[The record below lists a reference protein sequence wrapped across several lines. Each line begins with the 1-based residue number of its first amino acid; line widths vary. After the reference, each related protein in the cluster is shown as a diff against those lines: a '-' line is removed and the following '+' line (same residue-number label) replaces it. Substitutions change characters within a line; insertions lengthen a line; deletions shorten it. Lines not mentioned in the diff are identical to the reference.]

1 MKRPPLLP
9 LVLALFLAGTAGAQP
24 AAPAPAEEY
33 KPSVGQAG
41 KDVIWVPTPDGLVTR
56 MLQAAK
62 TTKDDLVYDL
72 GAGDGKI
79 AIAAAKEFGA
89 TAVGIEYNPQMADHA
104 RINVKKAGVEDKVK
118 IITGDIFVEDFSNA
132 TVVTMYLLPEL
143 NLKLRP
149 RILAMKPG
157 TRVASH
163 QFHMGEWEPDET
175 MKIDY
180 RDAFLWIVP
189 ARVEGTWTLKETRGG
204 LDATINL
211 SQQFQRIGG
220 TATVGGKTQ
229 QLLGAY
235 VRGTNVGFT
244 FAGPDGRL
252 YSVQGTVD
260 GDAMSGD
267 LHWIGT
273 TSPFT
278 ARRAAS

>member
-1 MKRPPLLP
+1 MARLP
-9 LVLALFLAGTAGAQP
+9 LVSLFLVALLNGTAGAQP
-24 AAPAPAEEY
+24 VAPPPTEEY

-41 KDVIWVPTPDGLVTR
+41 KDVIWVPTPDALVTK
-56 MLQAAK
+56 MLQATK
-62 TTKDDLVYDL
+62 TTKDDIVYDL

-79 AIAAAKEFGA
+79 PIAAAKEFGA
-89 TAVGIEYNPQMADHA
+89 TAVGIEYNPQMAEHA
-104 RINVKKAGVEDKVK
+104 RTNVKKAGVEDKVQ
-118 IITGDIFVEDFSNA
+118 IITGDIFVEDFSKA

-163 QFHMGEWEPDET
+163 QFHMGEWDPDET
-175 MKIDY
+175 LKIDY
-180 RDAFLWIVP
+180 RDAFVWIVP
-189 ARVEGTWTLKETRGG
+189 ARVDGTWTLKETRGSVE
-204 LDATINL
+204 ATVSL

-220 TATVGGKTQ
+220 IATVGGKTQ

-235 VRGTNVGFT
+235 VRGANVGFT

-260 GDAMSGD
+260 GDTMSGE

>member
-1 MKRPPLLP
+1 MARIP
-9 LVLALFLAGTAGAQP
+9 LVSLFLVAFLNGAAGAQP
-24 AAPAPAEEY
+24 AAPPPAEEY

-41 KDVIWVPTPDGLVTR
+41 KDVIWVPTPDALVTM
-56 MLQAAK
+56 MLQATK

-79 AIAAAKEFGA
+79 PIAAAKEFGA
-89 TAVGIEYNPQMADHA
+89 TAVGIEYNPQMAEHA
-104 RINVKKAGVEDKVK
+104 RTNVKKAGVEDRVR
-118 IITGDIFVEDFSNA
+118 IITGDIFVEDFSKA

-163 QFHMGEWEPDET
+163 QFHMGEWDPDET
-175 MKIDY
+175 LKIDY
-180 RDAFLWIVP
+180 RDAFVWIVP
-189 ARVEGTWTLKETRGG
+189 ARVDGTWTLKETRGSVE
-204 LDATINL
+204 ATVSV

-235 VRGTNVGFT
+235 VRGANVGFT

-260 GDAMSGD
+260 GDTMSGE